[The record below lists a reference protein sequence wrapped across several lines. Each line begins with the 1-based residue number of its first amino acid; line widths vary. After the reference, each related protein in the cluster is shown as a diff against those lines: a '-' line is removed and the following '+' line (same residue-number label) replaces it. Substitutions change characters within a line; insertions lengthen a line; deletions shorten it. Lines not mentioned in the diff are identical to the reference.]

1 MKMISGG
8 MSKARPDIQ
17 ISFNSGI
24 EKKKLE
30 YEDTFPDDL
39 PTIEDV
45 KEKYGTVIWCKYTG
59 CKDNKEVEGL
69 QRTSGTV
76 LKNMAYEPIFDQD
89 HIWTGICT
97 RKEVA
102 IKFDEVRT
110 AGAKVKVPSCFTASS
125 KKSGHVDFSQFLQ
138 SDGSPLGGNIES
150 QHVSD
155 DGYGGLDSNNMYGE

>member
-1 MKMISGG
+1 MVSGG
-8 MSKARPDIQ
+8 LSKARPDIQ
-17 ISFNSGI
+17 ISFNSGV

-45 KEKYGTVIWCKYTG
+45 KEKYGTVIWCKYT
-59 CKDNKEVEGL
+59 
-69 QRTSGTV
+69 
-76 LKNMAYEPIFDQD
+76 
-89 HIWTGICT
+89 
-97 RKEVA
+97 
-102 IKFDEVRT
+102 
-110 AGAKVKVPSCFTASS
+110 GAKVKVPSCFTASS

-155 DGYGGLDSNNMYGE
+155 DGYGALDSNSIYGE

>member
-1 MKMISGG
+1 MVSGG
-8 MSKARPDIQ
+8 LSKVGPEIQ
-17 ISFNSGI
+17 ISFNSGV
-24 EKKKLE
+24 EKKKLK
-30 YEDTFPDDL
+30 YEDTFPDEL

-45 KEKYGTVIWCKYTG
+45 KEKYGAVIWCKYTK

-76 LKNMAYEPIFDQD
+76 LKNTTYEPIAEQE

-97 RKEVA
+97 RQEVA

-110 AGAKVKVPSCFTASS
+110 TGIKVKVPSCFTASS
-125 KKSGHVDFSQFLQ
+125 KTSGHVDFSKFLN
-138 SDGSPLGGNIES
+138 SDGSPLGGNIDS

-155 DGYGGLDSNNMYGE
+155 DGYGGLDSNNIYEG